1 MRQLLCS
8 SVWLAT
14 AAYATVPHDD
24 AQVVLKDADPG
35 KESARKPHNIVFI
48 LSDDQ
53 DAALDSVSYMPLLRK
68 HLGREGTTYT
78 NHFTTTAVC
87 CPSRVSLWT
96 GKQPHNTNVTD
107 VNPPYGGYPKFI
119 SQGLNSNYLPVW
131 LQEAGYN
138 TYYTGKLFNAHT
150 ISNYDSPYPAGWTST
165 DFLLDPGTYAY
176 LNPIYQA
183 NSDAP
188 VHHKNEHTSDLITT
202 KAQGLLD
209 EALTAGKPFFLGV
222 APIAPHSN
230 IDAERH
236 AGLPLMTEPIP
247 AERHAGLFKDVR
259 VPRTENFNPDSP
271 SGANWVRRLPQHN
284 ATAVEYLDH
293 YYRARLRALQAV
305 DELVEKLVAR
315 LDEAGVLEDTYV
327 IYSSDNGFHVGQHRL
342 PPGKECGY
350 EEDIRV
356 PLVVR
361 GPGVPKG
368 GVQDAVTTHIDLAPT
383 LLEMAGAGPRPD
395 FDGVP
400 IPLGPDGAGTP
411 GREAREATR
420 HEHVAVEYWGFALAE
435 GEGGGFGQLLFE
447 RVKVGF
453 VQSVCMADNVWV
465 QMARGSSYFSTT
477 PTRP

>member
-1 MRQLLCS
+1 MHVCQILWS
-8 SVWLAT
+8 SAWLAT
-14 AAYATVPHDD
+14 ISYATTFHED
-24 AQVVLKDADPG
+24 AQRVLKDADATT
-35 KESARKPHNIVFI
+35 KLTKRPHNVVFI

-53 DAALDSVSYMPLLRK
+53 DAALDSVSYMPLLKK
-68 HLGREGTTYT
+68 HLGSEGTTYT

-119 SQGLNSNYLPVW
+119 SQGLNDNYLPVW

-176 LNPIYQA
+176 LNPIYQS
-183 NSDAP
+183 NKDAP
-188 VHHKNEHTSDLITT
+188 VHHKNEHTSDLITE

-209 EALTAGKPFFLGV
+209 DAITAGKPFFLSV

-247 AERHAGLFKDVR
+247 AERHAELFKDVK

-271 SGANWVRRLPQHN
+271 SGANWVRKLPQHN
-284 ATAVEYLDH
+284 TTSVEYLDH

-305 DELVEKLVAR
+305 DELVEKLVVQ

-356 PLVVR
+356 PLVIR

-368 GVQDAVTTHIDLAPT
+368 EIQDAVTTHIDLAPT
-383 LLEMAGAGPRPD
+383 ILKIVGADLRPD
-395 FDGVP
+395 FDGVA
-400 IPLGPDGAGTP
+400 IPLGSKGSDTLAVET
-411 GREAREATR
+411 EETKR

-435 GEGGGFGQLLFE
+435 GEGGGFGQLPLE
-447 RVKVGF
+447 DLACVNR
-453 VQSVCMADNVWV
+453 MADIYRCRRPRA
-465 QMARGSSYFSTT
+465 ARYSQQHL
-477 PTRP
+477 